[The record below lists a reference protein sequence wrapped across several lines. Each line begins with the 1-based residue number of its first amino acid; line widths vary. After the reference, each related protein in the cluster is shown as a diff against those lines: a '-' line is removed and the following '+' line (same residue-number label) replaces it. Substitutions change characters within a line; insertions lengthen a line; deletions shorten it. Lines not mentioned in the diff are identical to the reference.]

1 MPSLELFTRLFLVPF
16 IVSTLLAYAATYFVR
31 SLYLRFH
38 WLDDPSLQLHPKVIH
53 TYPVPRGGGLA
64 IFTGFFLSTVYF
76 LGIDKHS
83 LGILLGGLLL
93 AVVGFLDDRK
103 DLNPYLRLILGF
115 VAAGFVV
122 AAGIG
127 IAFITNPVG
136 EGVLYLDRPQISFS
150 LFSLQHTIWVVSD
163 LFALIWIVWSMNMVN
178 WSKGLDGQLPGI
190 VVIAAVFIALLSFRF
205 TEDVTQW
212 EVAILAFAAAGAFLG
227 FLPWSFYPQ
236 KIMPGYGGGALAGYL
251 LATLAILSGAKVAMA
266 ILVLGI
272 PTMDAVYTI
281 LRRIVSGRSPVW
293 GDRGHFHHRLLDL
306 GWSKPRVAIFYW
318 VVSAIL
324 GIIALQ
330 LNSQQKFYTI
340 VALAVLV
347 GGALLWLNFFTSF
360 SKQPGRGNG

>member
-1 MPSLELFTRLFLVPF
+1 MPSLELFTQLFLIPF
-16 IVSTLLAYAATYFVR
+16 VVSTLLAYAATYFVR
-31 SLYLRFH
+31 LLYLRFH
-38 WLDDPSLQLHPKVIH
+38 WLDDPALQRHPKVIH
-53 TYPVPRGGGLA
+53 TYPIPRGGGLA
-64 IFTGFFLSTVYF
+64 IFIGFFLSTVYF

-93 AVVGFLDDRK
+93 ALVGFLDDRK

-115 VAAGFVV
+115 VAAGCVV

-212 EVAILAFAAAGAFLG
+212 EVAILAAITAGSYFG
-227 FLPWSFYPQ
+227 FLPWNFYPQ

-266 ILVLGI
+266 ILVLGV

-306 GWSKPRVAIFYW
+306 GWSKPRIAIFYW

-347 GGALLWLNFFTSF
+347 GGALLWLNFFTTF

>member
-1 MPSLELFTRLFLVPF
+1 MPSLELFTKLFLVPF

-31 SLYLRFH
+31 LLYLRFH
-38 WLDDPSLQLHPKVIH
+38 WLDDPSLQRHPKVIH
-53 TYPVPRGGGLA
+53 TYPIPRGGGLA

-115 VAAGFVV
+115 VAASFVV

-178 WSKGLDGQLPGI
+178 WSMGSRNFSGHHRRI
-190 VVIAAVFIALLSFRF
+190 IFRIFTVEFLSPKDHARL
-205 TEDVTQW
+205 W
-212 EVAILAFAAAGAFLG
+212 R
-227 FLPWSFYPQ
+227 
-236 KIMPGYGGGALAGYL
+236 GGAGRLP
-251 LATLAILSGAKVAMA
+251 
-266 ILVLGI
+266 LGDFGDSFGSKNRNGDFGTRNSNYGCRLYHPAQDRERQI
-272 PTMDAVYTI
+272 TR
-281 LRRIVSGRSPVW
+281 LGRSRPFPPSSPGSGVE
-293 GDRGHFHHRLLDL
+293 
-306 GWSKPRVAIFYW
+306 
-318 VVSAIL
+318 
-324 GIIALQ
+324 Q
-330 LNSQQKFYTI
+330 
-340 VALAVLV
+340 
-347 GGALLWLNFFTSF
+347 TS
-360 SKQPGRGNG
+360 S